1 MSNASRLTFLPSR
14 GVIAVSGP
22 DARELLQGLI
32 TNDVDL
38 VSETCAIYA
47 ALLTPQGK
55 LMFDFFIIERDG
67 RLLLD
72 CHKDHLPALL
82 KRLTMYRLRAQ
93 VELEDL
99 SAKYRIAVAFDG
111 DATGDGLPG
120 AHFTDPRLDALGH
133 RLILADDE
141 DIQANAAEADF
152 ETWRLSLGVP
162 NIPADAGQ
170 DKTFMLEANF
180 DELHGVDF
188 AKGCYIGQEL
198 ASRMKRRNGLRK
210 RLLPV
215 NVDGPLPPEGTPI
228 MAGDRNLG
236 DMRTGIG
243 NRAIAF
249 LRVDRLKE
257 AQGNQLTADGIP
269 LVVDWPDWIPDE

>member
-1 MSNASRLTFLPSR
+1 MSHPTRLALLPSR
-14 GVIAVSGP
+14 GVIAISGA

-32 TNDVDL
+32 TNNVDL
-38 VSETCAIYA
+38 VSNTRAIYA

-55 LMFDFFIIERDG
+55 LMFDFFIIEHDG
-67 RLLLD
+67 KLLLE

-99 SAKYRIAVAFDG
+99 SAKYRVAAAFDG
-111 DATGDGLPG
+111 DAIVDGLPG
-120 AHFTDPRLDALGH
+120 ASFADPRLDALGV
-133 RLILADDE
+133 RMLLSEDE
-141 DIQANAAEADF
+141 DIPVNATEADF
-152 ETWRLSLGVP
+152 EIWRLSLGVP
-162 NIPADAGQ
+162 NVPADAGQ
-170 DKTFMLEANF
+170 DQTFMLEANF

-215 NVDGPLPPEGTPI
+215 NVDGPLPSEGTPI

-236 DMRTGIG
+236 SMRTGIG
-243 NRAIAF
+243 NRAMAY

-257 AQGNQLTADGIP
+257 AEGETLEADGVP
-269 LVVDWPDWIPDE
+269 LTVDWPEWIPR